1 MCSFDGTYVN
11 DPPRDNR
18 TTEQVMVAMM
28 REDLGVE
35 ISAQAWRMFLRHRW
49 ERFTPL
55 AHRIH
60 EGKR

>member
-1 MCSFDGTYVN
+1 MCGFDGNFVN
-11 DPPRDNR
+11 DPPTAKSEDL
-18 TTEQVMVAMM
+18 MVKMM
-28 REDLGVE
+28 SEDLGVE